1 VVSTELP
8 SPEVDLDL
16 QRKEKNDDQI
26 TKNME
31 QEIGCP
37 RCSIIMMLYSHFDR
51 LLYSCYECHLS
62 LVINSLIGL
71 TFYQSIFV
79 IVYS

>member
-31 QEIGCP
+31 QKIECP
-37 RCSIIMMLYSHFDR
+37 QCSIIMMLYSDLDR
-51 LLYSCYECHLS
+51 LLYFCYECHLS
-62 LVINSLIGL
+62 LVIK
-71 TFYQSIFV
+71 
-79 IVYS
+79 